1 MSRSEG
7 RFDLMVIGAGPG
19 GYTAAVRAA
28 KGGRKTALVESGE
41 LGGVCLNWGC
51 IPTKALLHSAGMW
64 RGLKGLKRHG
74 LAVEGAS
81 FDYPAVV
88 RRSRQVVTRLVKGLD
103 ILMSE
108 TGVAVLR
115 GRGRLSG
122 VGVDGIEIE
131 IEGDEGRRRVESANV
146 ILATGG
152 VTRSLPGLPFDGK
165 RVLSSR
171 DAVTMTKL
179 PERLLVVGAGAIGL
193 EFADLFSTFG
203 VKVTVV
209 ELLPQILPTEDE
221 DVAQVL
227 RDALS
232 KRGVRIRTGV
242 RFVEPIVTEDG
253 ISGRIVPADWAGA
266 ESGDSGPGGEEVA
279 ADCALVAVGV
289 GGAVDGLGLEQVG
302 LQQERGFLRVDEMQ
316 RTATARIYAIGDLTG
331 PPLLAHLA
339 AAEGVCAAE
348 HLLGSDPAP
357 VVRNWIPGAVFTHPQ
372 VASVGARERE
382 LSEKGV
388 AFRTGRFPFSALGKA
403 VAEGEVA
410 GFVKVLVAEEGGALL
425 GAHAVGPMASEL
437 IAELTLAGT
446 HGVDGRKVL
455 RTLHT
460 HPTLSEAIPEAF
472 GAAFG
477 LGIHG

>member
-1 MSRSEG
+1 
-7 RFDLMVIGAGPG
+7 MVIGAGPG

-28 KGGRKTALVESGE
+28 KGGLKTALVESSG

-51 IPTKALLHSAGMW
+51 IPTKALLHSAGLW
-64 RGLKGLKRHG
+64 RDLKGLKRHG
-74 LAVEGAS
+74 LKVEGAG

-103 ILMSE
+103 ILMKE
-108 TGVAVLR
+108 TGVDVLR
-115 GRGRLSG
+115 GKGRLSG
-122 VGVDGIEIE
+122 AGGNGIEIVL
-131 IEGDEGRRRVESANV
+131 EGEEGARSFESTNV

-152 VTRSLPGLPFDGK
+152 VTRALPGLPFDGQ
-165 RVLSSR
+165 RILSSR
-171 DAVTMTKL
+171 DALTLTDL
-179 PERLLVVGAGAIGL
+179 PKSLLVIGAGAIGL

-203 VKVTVV
+203 VKVTVA

-232 KRGVRIRTGV
+232 KRGVRIHTGV
-242 RFVEPIVTEDG
+242 QFIEPTVTDDG
-253 ISGRIVPADWAGA
+253 ISGRIVPADLGSATPN
-266 ESGDSGPGGEEVA
+266 SPGEGIA

-289 GGAVDGLGLEQVG
+289 GGAVEGLGLEQVG
-302 LQQERGFLRVDEMQ
+302 LAPERGFLPVDEMQ
-316 RTATARIYAIGDLTG
+316 RTGVDGIYAIGDLTG

-339 AAEGVCAAE
+339 AAEGGCAAE
-348 HLLGSDPAP
+348 HLLGLGPEP

-372 VASVGARERE
+372 VASVGARERD
-382 LSEKGV
+382 LSKEGV

-403 VAEGEVA
+403 VADGEVA
-410 GFVKVLVAEEGGALL
+410 GFVKVLVAEEGDALL
-425 GAHAVGPMASEL
+425 GAHAVGPLASEL

-446 HGVDGRKVL
+446 HGIDAQKVL
-455 RTLHT
+455 HTIHT